1 MRNRDMIIALLAGGL
16 TLATTNL
23 TAQSTDQTSPDK
35 NTPGMGDSSQHYKA
49 AQPAGAT
56 SGASDLK
63 ASSIIGLVVRNDSG
77 ERLGK
82 VEDLIVRFDSHTVPF
97 AIVAYG
103 GALGIGDTR
112 VAVPL
117 TDLKWSSEPR
127 ELTLSATKQQFES
140 ASTTPTGAWLAV
152 SSEDCLKNID
162 RFYGKPSFSSQSRY
176 ERQEA
181 TSMSEVRESVRN
193 AATEKGSTS
202 LMDQQAATSST
213 ADTMS
218 AKPADQQLVK
228 QIRGVIRKDVGASAN
243 DIHVALKDGVVTLK
257 GKVANDSQKQDL
269 EKQINALPGVDRVE
283 DNLQT
288 SQ

>member
-117 TDLKWSSEPR
+117 TDRKWSSEPR

-152 SSEDCLKNID
+152 
-162 RFYGKPSFSSQSRY
+162 
-176 ERQEA
+176 
-181 TSMSEVRESVRN
+181 
-193 AATEKGSTS
+193 
-202 LMDQQAATSST
+202 
-213 ADTMS
+213 
-218 AKPADQQLVK
+218 
-228 QIRGVIRKDVGASAN
+228 
-243 DIHVALKDGVVTLK
+243 
-257 GKVANDSQKQDL
+257 
-269 EKQINALPGVDRVE
+269 
-283 DNLQT
+283 
-288 SQ
+288 

>member
-257 GKVANDSQKQDL
+257 GKVANDSQKKDL